1 MKFFGKRLLIY
12 IAVGLVAWNLPH
24 SNAVMN
30 VKEKAPTPAAAVKS
44 IERKKPKFDFRV
56 AIEAA
61 LSLPTDVRQTAVAQV
76 AGHLEVEPIAED
88 AIWFLT
94 LFLEEGR
101 RGVPGIK
108 RGDWENYLTRF
119 IVQDPIAAAEMLL
132 SQHRIGD
139 RVTEPDGALLMS
151 IWAGLNPRQAIAWGK
166 SGEKE
171 RQEWLRT
178 TAREL
183 AQGWAAV
190 DLQGLLD
197 YLSKVGAEPDLDA
210 TMTALQQQRGKGAA
224 EQWLDQQQENS
235 TLANWVRDGVANFVV
250 RQKLTSENPATV
262 AAWVNQRTQPDEI
275 LAGIQSVTMPFL
287 HQDPVSAM
295 NWMEG
300 FSDKPGFPI
309 GIAEAAMGAFASRD
323 LEVAGNWLNAHL
335 DSPLLATYI
344 WGYAVQAALVD
355 MEGALQWV
363 EKLPASGGWGV
374 AGINQV
380 GMTAWQNSMQRME
393 NQMNG
398 GSGREALEYQIRV
411 AGRAGQLWR
420 DPNSVVPEI
429 PARATPFTR
438 YDFPVLVKSSPD
450 ADPVLTIK
458 LHPPGTCRPCH
469 APLPTALPVYVR
481 QKDGSLL
488 LEQSAK
494 Q

>member
-24 SNAVMN
+24 SNAVMT
-30 VKEKAPTPAAAVKS
+30 VKEKSPTPAAAVKFS
-44 IERKKPKFDFRV
+44 ERKKLKFDFRA

-76 AGHLEVEPIAED
+76 AGHLEVEPNAED
-88 AIWFLT
+88 AIWFLK

-119 IVQDPIAAAEMLL
+119 VVQDPIAAAEMLL

-139 RVTEPDGALLMS
+139 RVTEPDGELLMS
-151 IWAGLNPRQAIAWGK
+151 IWAGLNARQAIAWGK

-197 YLSKVGAEPDLDA
+197 YLSKGGTEPEVYS
-210 TMTALQQQRGKGAA
+210 TMTALQQQRGTGAV

-235 TLANWVRDGVANFVV
+235 TLANWMRDGAATFVV
-250 RQKLTSENPATV
+250 RQKLISENPATV
-262 AAWVNQRTQPDEI
+262 AAWVNQRTHPDEI
-275 LAGIQSVTMPFL
+275 FAGIQSVTMPFL

-309 GIAEAAMGAFASRD
+309 GTAEVAMGAFASRD

-344 WGYAVQAALVD
+344 WGYVVQAALVD

-363 EKLPASGGWGV
+363 AKLPASGGWGV
-374 AGINQV
+374 AG
-380 GMTAWQNSMQRME
+380 NSMQQVE
-393 NQMNG
+393 NQMYG
-398 GSGREALEYQIRV
+398 GSSREALEYQIRV
-411 AGRAGQLWR
+411 AGWAGQLWR
-420 DPNSVVPEI
+420 DPSSVAPEI
-429 PARATPFTR
+429 PGKATPFTR

-450 ADPVLTIK
+450 ADPVLTIQ
-458 LHPPGTCRPCH
+458 LHPLGACRPCH
-469 APLPTALPVYVR
+469 APLPTALRVYVR

-488 LEQSAK
+488 LEQSASK
-494 Q
+494 